1 MKGSERVEKS
11 NKQLSHVSDTSW
23 VSQSVRNLVS
33 SLETLV
39 PGVTS
44 AWQQWSSILAEQE
57 RFKTVPCSMDGSER
71 TVQIFGPAW
80 DFLLHLQRFSAIVG
94 KSNSKSLLVSLNHFL
109 HTGIDV
115 VTSTCSAIAKRA
127 DIDEKTYVA
136 YNSVAYVRSQ
146 LESFQNK

>member
-1 MKGSERVEKS
+1 
-11 NKQLSHVSDTSW
+11 
-23 VSQSVRNLVS
+23 
-33 SLETLV
+33 
-39 PGVTS
+39 
-44 AWQQWSSILAEQE
+44 
-57 RFKTVPCSMDGSER
+57 MDGSER

-94 KSNSKSLLVSLNHFL
+94 KSNSKSLIVSLNHFL

-115 VTSTCSAIAKRA
+115 VTATCSAIAKRD

-146 LESFQNK
+146 LETFQNK